1 MLSADLSILQS
12 LMPNTDL
19 TRLILEISRTRENF
33 WRQHSNGM
41 LDDETY
47 SSYRETLLLTLA
59 GSRLAAWNA
68 SKSYLVPGFVA
79 EIDEELGRRGP

>member
-19 TRLILEISRTRENF
+19 MRLILEISRTRENF

-68 SKSYLVPGFVA
+68 SKSYRVPGFVA